1 MELDLAWQYL
11 LRVKKY
17 FYEQHPFRMFFQTNK
32 WICSTQLSHN
42 LFPSVELFTEII
54 SSISYGLLQSVRP
67 GFHDLTISFPLL
79 MALKTYLRSFSIT
92 LWLAASDLRRIELD
106 SKIENPYS
114 VIINKTLAGTFS
126 ISYKFCSYKSI
137 EDL

>member
-1 MELDLAWQYL
+1 MENSAQDFTFSQKRCKTYL
-11 LRVKKY
+11 ESILSKKVFLC
-17 FYEQHPFRMFFQTNK
+17 FYEQHPFHMFFQTNK

-92 LWLAASDLRRIELD
+92 TVTGCIRSE
-106 SKIENPYS
+106 
-114 VIINKTLAGTFS
+114 
-126 ISYKFCSYKSI
+126 
-137 EDL
+137 

>member
-1 MELDLAWQYL
+1 MGKNL

-92 LWLAASDLRRIELD
+92 L
-106 SKIENPYS
+106 
-114 VIINKTLAGTFS
+114 
-126 ISYKFCSYKSI
+126 
-137 EDL
+137 